1 MKDKLKQNYEKIINI
16 LERTIA
22 AEVSLNKRIFNK
34 YIDQNEVIASW
45 SHSYR
50 LLNWNYKKVIEE
62 IQVLIK
68 YIKKQKEIKSKRRKK
83 K

>member
-1 MKDKLKQNYEKIINI
+1 MKDKLRQDYEKIINI
-16 LERTIA
+16 LERTIT

-45 SHSYR
+45 NHGYR
-50 LLNWNYKKVIEE
+50 ILNWNYKKVIED